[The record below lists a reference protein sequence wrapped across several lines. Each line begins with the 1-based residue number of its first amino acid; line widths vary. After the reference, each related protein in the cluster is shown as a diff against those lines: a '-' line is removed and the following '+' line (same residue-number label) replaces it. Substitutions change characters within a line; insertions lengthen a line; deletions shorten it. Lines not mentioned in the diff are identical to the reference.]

1 MFRPFHVFSP
11 SRHLFLVELF
21 LHVRHVR
28 HFRIMI
34 IVLIIIII
42 IRRRRRTKI
51 TIIIIIIII
60 IIINFYAPHNSI
72 KQFHLLNSSKF
83 SLSHRL
89 FIKNIKFF
97 LYYKQNLINIK
108 VTIISIHASLKS
120 NYKSILRKLY
130 RKVFMK
136 CL

>member
-42 IRRRRRTKI
+42 IIIIIRRRRRRRRRTKI
-51 TIIIIIIII
+51 TIIIIIII

-72 KQFHLLNSSKF
+72 KQFHLLKSSKF

-97 LYYKQNLINIK
+97 LYCRQNLINIK

-120 NYKSILRKLY
+120 NYKSILRKL
-130 RKVFMK
+130 
-136 CL
+136 